1 MDRKELEAHF
11 NQSIMMQLNANKLLY
26 ALLMDDKAT
35 LDEMRAMCLR
45 QKTIDASYLDA
56 YDAATDE
63 HERNAVVGCV
73 RHSEPIRIAEVA
85 QKADDFRSGKVKMG
99 L

>member
-26 ALLMDDKAT
+26 ALLMDDKT
-35 LDEMRAMCLR
+35 ILNEMRAMCLR
-45 QKTIDASYLDA
+45 QKTIDTSYLDA
-56 YDAATDE
+56 YDAATDD

-73 RHSEPIRIAEVA
+73 RHSEPIRHEEVA
-85 QKADDFRSGKVKMG
+85 AKASDFRSGKIKIG